1 MKAVYPRW
9 RGEHFHWQHQG
20 DCRTGLSPLARGTP
34 AVAFLCLRPVR
45 FIPAGAGNTTGL
57 RKGGDK
63 PPVYPRWRGE
73 HLTIR
78 KNPVLP
84 AGLSPLARGTRRRR
98 ICGRYRGRFIPA
110 GAGNTRI
117 CGRYRGPTSVYPRWR
132 GEHATITP
140 QNVMSGGLSPLARGT
155 PGDKTN
161 DVSKARFIPAGAG
174 NTAWREHHP
183 RAMAV
188 YPRWRGEHSS

>member
-1 MKAVYPRW
+1 MTRFIPAGAGNTSNHSFKVNIMAVYPRW
-9 RGEHFHWQHQG
+9 RGEHSWSISYASG
-20 DCRTGLSPLARGTP
+20 ITGLSPLARGTP

-155 PGDKTN
+155 HLQG
-161 DVSKARFIPAGAG
+161 SI
-174 NTAWREHHP
+174 W
-183 RAMAV
+183 
-188 YPRWRGEHSS
+188 